1 MLVRK
6 ENKIVRQEGIV
17 FGDADEGI
25 ANNIEIVIR
34 NDSSLYE
41 RMKAVVNS
49 LVKKVS
55 RGIELDKEKLMHS
68 SVVDQLVRDT
78 IRFLQ
83 KEDQEGDNEGL
94 FDHIST
100 ETRNL
105 AKQLVAETILN
116 KVDDTIR
123 FNNTYNKYN

>member
-116 KVDDTIR
+116 KVEDTIR
-123 FNNTYNKYN
+123 FNTYNKYN